1 MKRPMKEWIRQMID
15 APVKQPLP
23 LLSFPCVQLMGISV
37 RELIGS
43 SRLQAEGMRLVAE
56 RTKAAASVSLMD
68 LSVEAEAF
76 GSAVRV
82 TDHEVPTVTGAIVT
96 SEEEAEAL
104 AIPPVGAGR
113 TGICV
118 EAIRMAA
125 QTITDRPVLA
135 GVIGPYSLAGRLMDV
150 TEIMYLCYDEPEL
163 VHAVLEKCVSFT
175 VSYCEAFRQAGAN
188 GVVIAEPLAGLLSPA
203 LARAFSHPYVRRII
217 EAVQTDTFSVIYH
230 NCGDNTPQMATDI
243 FALGAMG
250 YHFGDA
256 VSMAALLPQAPADAA
271 VMGNVSPAAQ
281 LLGGTPDSVRE
292 ATLRLMEECCAYPNF
307 VVSSG
312 CDVPPLSPWE
322 NIDAFFA
329 AAEEFYRR

>member
-1 MKRPMKEWIRQMID
+1 MKEWIRQMID

-43 SRLQAEGMRLVAE
+43 ARLQAEGMRLVAE

-150 TEIMYLCYDEPEL
+150 TEIMYLC
-163 VHAVLEKCVSFT
+163 
-175 VSYCEAFRQAGAN
+175 
-188 GVVIAEPLAGLLSPA
+188 
-203 LARAFSHPYVRRII
+203 
-217 EAVQTDTFSVIYH
+217 
-230 NCGDNTPQMATDI
+230 
-243 FALGAMG
+243 
-250 YHFGDA
+250 
-256 VSMAALLPQAPADAA
+256 
-271 VMGNVSPAAQ
+271 
-281 LLGGTPDSVRE
+281 
-292 ATLRLMEECCAYPNF
+292 
-307 VVSSG
+307 
-312 CDVPPLSPWE
+312 
-322 NIDAFFA
+322 
-329 AAEEFYRR
+329 

>member
-1 MKRPMKEWIRQMID
+1 MTRPMNEWIRQLIES
-15 APVKQPLP
+15 PEKQPLP
-23 LLSFPCVQLMGISV
+23 LLSFPCVQLMDLSV

-43 SRLQAEGMRLVAE
+43 SALQAEGMRLVAE
-56 RTKAAASVSLMD
+56 RTKAAAAVSFMD

-76 GSAVRV
+76 GASIRV
-82 TDHEVPTVTGAIVT
+82 TDHEVPTVVGAIVS
-96 SEEEAEAL
+96 SEEEADAL
-104 AIPPVGAGR
+104 AVPPVGAGR

-125 QTITDRPVLA
+125 KTITDRPLLA

-175 VSYCEAFRQAGAN
+175 VSYCEAFRKAGAN
-188 GVVIAEPLAGLLSPA
+188 GVVMAEPLAGLLSPA
-203 LARAFSHPYVRRII
+203 LAKEFSHPYVRRII
-217 EAVQTDTFSVIYH
+217 EAVQTNEFAVIYH
-230 NCGDNTPQMATDI
+230 NCGDNTPQMAEDI
-243 FALGAMG
+243 FSLGAMG

-256 VSMAALLPQAPADAA
+256 VSMEALLAKSPQHVP

-292 ATLRLMEECCAYPNF
+292 ATLRLMEQCCVYPNY
-307 VVSSG
+307 VISSG
-312 CDVPPLSPWE
+312 CDVPPLAPWE
-322 NIDAFFA
+322 NIDAFFSA
-329 AAEEFYRR
+329 AAEFYGK